1 MPTVL
6 EPKET
11 KPQLVTPVSKEPE
24 MFAAEIAME
33 EKSSGVLPLLFVAAL
48 VLVVGGAIV
57 YFVRGAN
64 AKLTTPAAT
73 TAINGILNSQPPA
86 VIKFSTGTLVSSVNE
101 KATDPHYKLLAK
113 IGILSVQPKAWNSIV
128 STMTPTGNQL
138 LDTLNGVEKAT
149 NKKDNTITYVVPLAQ
164 RKLLA
169 INEIKMLNPH
179 MAQVDYTWQWVPNRL
194 GRDFDATSEVV
205 KGFNTWDRQTL
216 INSYGVNFYG
226 SAPTKVRIVLMQ
238 TKDDSWKP
246 YVE

>member
-6 EPKET
+6 EPKDV
-11 KPQLVTPVSKEPE
+11 KPQPVTSATKEPE
-24 MFAAEIAME
+24 LFAAEIAME
-33 EKSSGVLPLLFVAAL
+33 EKSSSFLPLLFIAAL

-64 AKLTTPAAT
+64 AKLTPEVAT
-73 TAINGILNSQPPA
+73 TTVNTILKAQPPA

-101 KATDPHYKLLAK
+101 KPMDPHYKLLAK
-113 IGILSVQPKAWNSIV
+113 LGILTIKPKAWNSIY
-128 STMTPTGNQL
+128 STMNPAGEKL
-138 LDTLNGVEKAT
+138 LSTINGVEKGT
-149 NKKDNTITYVVPLAQ
+149 NKKDNTVTYVVPLAE

-169 INEIKMLNPH
+169 INDIKMLNPH

-194 GRDFDATSEVV
+194 GRDFDATGDVV

-216 INSYGVNFYG
+216 INTYGVNFYT
-226 SAPTKVRIVLMQ
+226 ATPTKVRIVLMQ